1 MGRRG
6 ARARPLTPVAGLTF
20 DTGALVAI
28 ERGSLRMQALLDYID
43 RYEVRVTVPA
53 GVLGQA
59 WRGHP
64 RQARLARFLRG
75 DLVEVAALDEETARA
90 AGVLCGQT
98 GTADVVDASVVLCAR
113 ERGHPT
119 IITSD
124 PDDLHDL
131 DPAATIRT
139 P

>member
-6 ARARPLTPVAGLTF
+6 ARTRPLTPVAGLTF

-28 ERGSLRMQALLDYID
+28 ERGSTRMQALLDLID
-43 RYEVRVTVPA
+43 RHQVRVTVPA

-64 RQARLARFLRG
+64 RQARLAQFLRG
-75 DLVEVAALDEETARA
+75 DLVEVATLDEETARA
-90 AGVLCGQT
+90 AGVLCGQS

-113 ERGHPT
+113 ERGHHT
-119 IITSD
+119 IVSGD
-124 PDDLHDL
+124 PGDLRKL
-131 DPAATIRT
+131 DPAVTVRQ